1 MSIVKVITNRI
12 QNRKALID
20 RNMAMVID
28 NQHTNTTRIYISLSN
43 LQKKCIINY
52 VNRCVTLTLNKSR
65 FIFNQ
70 CV

>member
-43 LQKKCIINY
+43 L
-52 VNRCVTLTLNKSR
+52 LKSALS
-65 FIFNQ
+65 IMLIG
-70 CV
+70 VSP